1 LGVVALTIA
10 AVSIL
15 TPASPSR
22 ATDSANWK
30 TLAGGGGPSSSGG
43 AYTLGGT
50 IGQPVAGSL
59 AGGRYTLGEGYW
71 VAIGGAYL
79 VGVGGSR
86 PDDAPATVRLHA
98 PSPNPA
104 SGQVVRVNFDLPEP
118 RNVTLRVFDITGR
131 LVGTLAQGRFPAGH
145 FQRSWEATERAGQSV
160 AAGVYFL
167 DLDAGT
173 VRLRQKIVVVR

>member
-1 LGVVALTIA
+1 VASLTIA

-15 TPASPSR
+15 IPASPSH
-22 ATDSANWK
+22 ATDSANWR
-30 TLAGGGGPSSSGG
+30 TLAGGGGPASSGG
-43 AYTLGGT
+43 AYVLGGT
-50 IGQPVAGSL
+50 IGQSVAGL
-59 AGGRYTLGEGYW
+59 LGGGSYTLGEGYW

-79 VGVGGSR
+79 MGVDGSR
-86 PDDAPATVRLHA
+86 PDNAPATFQLHA

-104 SGQVVRVNFDLPEP
+104 SGRAVLVNFDLPEP

-145 FQRSWEATERAGQSV
+145 FQRSWKATERAGRSV

-167 DLDAGT
+167 DLDVET
-173 VRLRQKIVVVR
+173 VRLRQKVVVVR